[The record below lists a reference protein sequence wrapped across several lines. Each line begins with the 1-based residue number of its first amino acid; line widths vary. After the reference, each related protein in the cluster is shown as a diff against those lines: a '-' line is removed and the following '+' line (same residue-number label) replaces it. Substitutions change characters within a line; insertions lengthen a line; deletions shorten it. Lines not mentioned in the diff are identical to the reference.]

1 MLTHLSI
8 RNVLLIDEITMDVP
22 EGLLVLTG
30 ETGAGKSILLD
41 SIGLAL
47 GERSEAQLVRK
58 DAEQASV
65 TLTFHLPAQHE
76 AQSFLCA
83 LGLRDAPSAEPL
95 ILRRTINRDGRS
107 RAFVDDQPVAINALR
122 KLGGLLIAIHGQF
135 ETHGL
140 LNRDM
145 HREYLDDYAG
155 FGPRLKKMA
164 DHYATYQQTIA
175 DYTHAL
181 AQTQDN
187 ARQLDVLT
195 HSVEELRRLAPQPGE
210 AEALTQQR
218 AQMQAKEKIAE
229 SLLAAL
235 QEMQGEKGAA
245 QALATARRILVRA
258 AEKAETLVTP
268 VLDPLTRAEDLL
280 NEANATL
287 ENLMQSDGYDQS
299 VREKLEDRLFSL
311 RGMARKYN
319 VSVED
324 LPALA
329 CKLHAD
335 LEAVVHGDA
344 HLKKL
349 ETLKTLAEKDFA
361 EQAHA
366 LHAERIIA
374 ARKLETAMKA
384 ELAPLK
390 LERARLSIQ
399 VEALTLEQANAHG
412 LSRVT
417 FTGSTNP
424 DMPDAP
430 LHKIASGGELARFML
445 ALRLCLADSSP
456 STTLI
461 FDEVDT
467 GIGGA
472 TADAVGERLHQ
483 LGHYMQTLVITH
495 SPQVA
500 ARGDHHWRVEKTV
513 KGGATHTRLTP
524 LDFDARCEEVARML
538 AGSQV
543 TDAARDAARSLLAQR
558 SAAAKKQKKAS

>member
-47 GERSEAQLVRK
+47 GERSETNLVRNGA
-58 DAEQASV
+58 DQASV
-65 TLTFHLPAQHE
+65 ALSFQLPVRHE
-76 AQSFLCA
+76 AQALLCE
-83 LGLRDAPSAEPL
+83 LGLRDQPSTEPVL
-95 ILRRTINRDGRS
+95 LRRLINRDGRS
-107 RAFVDDQPVAINALR
+107 RAFVDDQPVAIAALR
-122 KLGGLLIAIHGQF
+122 KLGALLVDIHGQF

-145 HREYLDDYAG
+145 HRAYLDDYAG
-155 FGPRLKKMA
+155 FGERLKKLSQS
-164 DHYATYQQTIA
+164 YAQYQQA
-175 DYTHAL
+175 VSAYAL
-181 AQTQDN
+181 ALEQVQDS
-187 ARQLDVLT
+187 ARRIEDLT
-195 HSVEELRRLAPQPGE
+195 HSVKELRALNPQAGE
-210 AEALTQQR
+210 AENLAHKRAL
-218 AQMQAKEKIAE
+218 MQAKEKIAE
-229 SLLAAL
+229 SLQAAL

-245 QALATARRILVRA
+245 QGLANARRILVRA
-258 AEKAETLVTP
+258 AEKTENVLQP

-280 NEANATL
+280 NEANAAL
-287 ENLMQSDGYDQS
+287 DHLVQSDDYDQGT
-299 VREKLEDRLFSL
+299 REKLEDRLFAL
-311 RGMARKYN
+311 RGAARKYN
-319 VSVED
+319 VTPED

-329 CKLHAD
+329 EKMQAD
-335 LEAVVHGDA
+335 LDAISHSDA

-349 ETLKTLAEKDFA
+349 EAAKTTAEKEFLQ
-361 EQAHA
+361 QAKTIHD
-366 LHAERIIA
+366 ERGKA

-390 LERARLSIQ
+390 LERARLSIK
-399 VEALTLEQANAHG
+399 VEELPLEDASAHG

-424 DMPDAP
+424 DMADAP

-456 STTLI
+456 TTTLI

-483 LGHYMQTLVITH
+483 LGQHMQTLVITH

-500 ARGDHHWRVEKTV
+500 ARGNHHWHVAKGVTGKT
-513 KGGATHTRLTP
+513 TRTALQA
-524 LDFDARCEEVARML
+524 LDFDARCEEIARML
-538 AGSQV
+538 AGSTV
-543 TDAARDAARSLLAQR
+543 TDAARDAARSLLKLDAP
-558 SAAAKKQKKAS
+558 APKKQKKAS